1 LIPDGSLELISF
13 ATLGKVVN
21 LTPARPHGASATSS
35 PRSSGRR
42 RRRQDRRFS
51 PRAAIR
57 DRVRSGRDEI
67 GREVRSST
75 GLPQPRCVRAVVG
88 AGNQL
93 DIDKL
98 ARPAPRRFRVASQM
112 SFVSGPAIS
121 VKRRSSVAIIDQFP
135 PALRVVRE
143 TKAIGVPGAR
153 PMFSTSAS
161 GCTRWMG
168 LGNRPIVPSTSAW
181 VAWPLNTIDLPCCTE
196 RSAWL

>member
-1 LIPDGSLELISF
+1 MGPPPHLRQEVRGEGAGGRTSDFRLSRQFVIEF
-13 ATLGKVVN
+13 AL
-21 LTPARPHGASATSS
+21 
-35 PRSSGRR
+35 
-42 RRRQDRRFS
+42 
-51 PRAAIR
+51 
-57 DRVRSGRDEI
+57 GRDEI

-75 GLPQPRCVRAVVG
+75 GLPQPRCIRAVVG

-98 ARPAPRRFRVASQM
+98 ARPAPRRFHVASQM

>member
-1 LIPDGSLELISF
+1 MIPDGSLELISF

-98 ARPAPRRFRVASQM
+98 ARPPPVSRRVANVFCLRPGNIRETALQRGDNRS
-112 SFVSGPAIS
+112 IS
-121 VKRRSSVAIIDQFP
+121 AGTQSRSRDKGDWGARSKADVLHIGFRLHEMDGAWKPSHRAFDFRMGSVAAQHD
-135 PALRVVRE
+135 
-143 TKAIGVPGAR
+143 
-153 PMFSTSAS
+153 
-161 GCTRWMG
+161 
-168 LGNRPIVPSTSAW
+168 
-181 VAWPLNTIDLPCCTE
+181 
-196 RSAWL
+196 